1 MNYGWEP
8 KGGYK
13 SISNRSSVVYN
24 ILSHSKNKVS
34 GCLDTGVMDKKLLNK
49 KKVLTE
55 TLDLNQVFH
64 NKVEKNYVRMINEN
78 QNYYKKYTGIFTNI
92 CDAANKN
99 GNIIQPF
106 SHNMNS
112 NDNEKSFKSHNRS
125 RSSGSNLII
134 KDSPKKLI
142 NKSSLNQKHF

>member
-1 MNYGWEP
+1 M
-8 KGGYK
+8 
-13 SISNRSSVVYN
+13 
-24 ILSHSKNKVS
+24 NKVS

-64 NKVEKNYVRMINEN
+64 NKIEKNYIKIMDNN
-78 QNYYKKYTGIFTNI
+78 QNYFKKYTGIFSNI

-106 SHNMNS
+106 RYSEKGKESSSRRQRSHT
-112 NDNEKSFKSHNRS
+112 RS
-125 RSSGSNLII
+125 RSSGSNII
-134 KDSPKKLI
+134 I
-142 NKSSLNQKHF
+142 NNSITKSIQNNPPLK